1 MFFDL
6 GKRLKG
12 LLQVLTYIITFF
24 ACMIGTVSGMGGG
37 IIIKPVLDA
46 TGHMSVAAVTFL
58 SGVAVIMMT
67 IWTLGKTIVLRES
80 VLSAR
85 NTTLLAIS
93 AAVGGL
99 FGKQAYSMTVALFP
113 TPNMAGGVQA
123 TLLLAATI
131 ATFIYSVH
139 KERVYTKNVSSIA
152 VIIAIG
158 VVLGV
163 LGSFMGIGGGPFN
176 VVVLQY
182 FFSMETKTATQNSLL
197 IVLFSQLSSVL
208 KTILFDSLPQFPLG
222 ILIGMIIVGILG
234 SEVGRKINK
243 KVNEHQA
250 AYLLEAAMILIMGIS
265 VYNIYS
271 FLG

>member
-58 SGVAVIMMT
+58 SGVTVIMMT

-113 TPNMAGGVQA
+113 TPNMAGGIPVNCSDDR
-123 TLLLAATI
+123 TRCDFYFPGI
-131 ATFIYSVH
+131 A
-139 KERVYTKNVSSIA
+139 E
-152 VIIAIG
+152 
-158 VVLGV
+158 
-163 LGSFMGIGGGPFN
+163 GGG
-176 VVVLQY
+176 V
-182 FFSMETKTATQNSLL
+182 TAGVT
-197 IVLFSQLSSVL
+197 
-208 KTILFDSLPQFPLG
+208 
-222 ILIGMIIVGILG
+222 VGGTDHRLAREATERI
-234 SEVGRKINK
+234 RKCLAEI
-243 KVNEHQA
+243 
-250 AYLLEAAMILIMGIS
+250 
-265 VYNIYS
+265 
-271 FLG
+271 